1 MKKYF
6 GILSTAVCL
15 TLALLLG
22 GAVAP
27 VCAYQDKTQYIDNTT
42 RLNPG
47 MKVTLAD
54 IIAFAENMT
63 NKMLRSPV
71 FAEAKNKP
79 RVILGNVANNTHDE
93 NLRIMDIYDRIQE
106 VLFNSGVVRV
116 LDPSATSF
124 DYIINPEIISITSRD
139 ADNNKRIDYSMKI
152 RMYDVKG
159 ELVGH
164 WSDDLSMFREGQ

>member
-6 GILSTAVCL
+6 ATLSMAVCVAI
-15 TLALLLG
+15 ALLLG
-22 GAVAP
+22 GAMAP
-27 VCAYQDKTQYIDNTT
+27 ACAYQDKTQYVDSST

-71 FAEAKNKP
+71 FTEAKSKP
-79 RVILGNVANNTHDE
+79 RVVLGNVANNTHDE

-116 LDPSATSF
+116 LDSNATSF

-139 ADNNKRIDYSMKI
+139 SDGNKRIDYSMKI

-159 ELVGH
+159 ELMGH
-164 WSDDLSMFREGQ
+164 WSDDLSMFREGN